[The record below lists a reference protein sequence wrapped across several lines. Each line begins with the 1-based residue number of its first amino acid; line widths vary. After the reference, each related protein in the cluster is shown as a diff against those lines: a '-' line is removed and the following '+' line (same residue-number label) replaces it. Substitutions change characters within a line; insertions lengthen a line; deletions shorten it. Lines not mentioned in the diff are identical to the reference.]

1 MVLEGLKRAEEL
13 ITLLRR
19 AGFQRPDK
27 KALRPENFDTDFEN
41 RKHASSL
48 QALLVG
54 LQARILSDEEYHRYP
69 W

>member
-27 KALRPENFDTDFEN
+27 RALKPEHFDIDFEN
-41 RKHASSL
+41 RKYASALQSL
-48 QALLVG
+48 LAG
-54 LQARILSDEEYHRYP
+54 LSARILSDEEYSR
-69 W
+69 